1 MPLTG
6 TPRAG
11 HPSRPAAATV
21 WRVDFGG
28 VRLLADDGA
37 EFEAT
42 VPGRLRGARK
52 ALGNAVVTG
61 DRVRLDWDSDRAV
74 VDAVEPRRN
83 AFSRRASGER
93 EEEQVVAAN
102 LDGVAVVASFR
113 NPEFRHGLVDRV
125 LVQCARA
132 AIPALVVLNKAD
144 LDASHEADAILDEYA
159 RAGVTGLATCAV
171 SGLGVPRVRERCHG
185 RRTLFVGHSGVG
197 KSTLLAALAPGRSI
211 AQGEVNEVTGKG
223 RHTTSA
229 AVLYRTGP
237 DAGRGL
243 AQDPPAAPGAGA
255 SASATELVDTPG
267 VRAFALWGVDADE
280 LVQYYPELKP
290 FAGHCRFGDCRHDRE
305 PGCALREAVAG
316 GAIGERRFASYCK
329 LRDELASGHH

>member
-1 MPLTG
+1 
-6 TPRAG
+6 
-11 HPSRPAAATV
+11 V

-28 VRLLADDGA
+28 VRLLADDGG

-42 VPGRLRGARK
+42 VPGRLRGAKK

-61 DRVRLDWDSDRAV
+61 DRVRLDWDADRAV

-102 LDGVAVVASFR
+102 LDEVAVVASLR
-113 NPEFRHGLVDRV
+113 NPDFKHGLVDRV

-132 AIPALVVLNKAD
+132 GIPALVVLNKTD
-144 LDASHEADAILDEYA
+144 LDAAHEARAILDEYA
-159 RAGVTGLATCAV
+159 RAGVAGLATCAA
-171 SGLGVPRVRERCHG
+171 SGHGVPRVFEHCQG

-197 KSTLLAALAPGRSI
+197 KSTLLSALAPGRRI
-211 AQGEVNEVTGKG
+211 AQGEVNQVTGKG

-229 AVLYRTGP
+229 AVLYRPGGAP
-237 DAGRGL
+237 E
-243 AQDPPAAPGAGA
+243 QDPSGGPRRAA
-255 SASATELVDTPG
+255 SAAATELVDTPG
-267 VRAFALWGVDADE
+267 VRAFGLWGVDAAE

-316 GAIGERRFASYCK
+316 GSVGERRFASYCK
-329 LRDELASGHH
+329 LRDELASGYH

>member
-1 MPLTG
+1 
-6 TPRAG
+6 
-11 HPSRPAAATV
+11 
-21 WRVDFGG
+21 

-42 VPGRLRGARK
+42 VPGRLRGAK
-52 ALGNAVVTG
+52 KVLGNAVVTG
-61 DRVRLDWDSDRAV
+61 DRVRLDWDADRAV
-74 VDAVEPRRN
+74 VEAVEPRRN

-102 LDGVAVVASFR
+102 LDGVAVVASLH
-113 NPEFRHGLVDRV
+113 NPDFRHGLVDRV

-132 AIPALVVLNKAD
+132 GIAALVVLNKTD
-144 LDASHEADAILDEYA
+144 LDKAHEADAILGEYA
-159 RAGVTGLATCAV
+159 RAGVPGLATCAV
-171 SGLGVPRVRERCHG
+171 SGHGVPRVREHCHG

-229 AVLYRTGP
+229 AVLYRP
-237 DAGRGL
+237 DAGG
-243 AQDPPAAPGAGA
+243 AAAAAGA
-255 SASATELVDTPG
+255 TATELVDTPG

-280 LVQYYPELKP
+280 LVQYYPEFKP

-305 PGCALREAVAG
+305 PGCALREAVAA
-316 GAIGERRFASYCK
+316 GAVGERRFASYCK
-329 LRDELASGHH
+329 LRDELASGDH